1 MDRPASQLLDD
12 DHQVRWTNH
21 ETMIRTFLPRNRKS
35 PRLEEFEYTER
46 RWYFVTIC
54 TAHRQPF
61 LGELLPDSVMLSDIG
76 KIVEEEWQRTA
87 ELRDDVVLDEF
98 VVMPDHF
105 HALIALGHLYDVR
118 GQSSLSMLIG
128 QFKGAVTR
136 RVRQLSPFHP
146 AVIWQRSFHDS
157 IVRNDS
163 HFRKVKAYIAANPQ
177 AASARLLR

>member
-1 MDRPASQLLDD
+1 
-12 DHQVRWTNH
+12 
-21 ETMIRTFLPRNRKS
+21 MIRTFLPRNRKS
-35 PRLEEFEYTER
+35 PRLEGFDYTQR

-61 LGELLPDSVMLSDIG
+61 FGKLDPGGVRLTDIG
-76 KIVEEEWQRTA
+76 VIVEQEWQRTE
-87 ELRDDVVLDEF
+87 ELRDDIVLDEF

-105 HALIALGHLYDVR
+105 HALIALGYLYDVR
-118 GQSSLSMLIG
+118 GQSSLSKLIG

-157 IVRNDS
+157 VVRNDS
-163 HFRKVKAYIAANPQ
+163 HFRQIKAYIAANPI
-177 AASARLLR
+177 AAWVRIAR